1 MTDIDAPQ
9 PPSPDEME
17 EVFDALD
24 DAISR
29 LQEHGDAPVPDD
41 ADDSTDSMPIP

>member
-9 PPSPDEME
+9 PPSPGEME

-29 LQEHGDAPVPDD
+29 LQDGDDPTGSDPDD
-41 ADDSTDSMPIP
+41 GSTSTHRIP